1 MACELNN
8 DFDIRAAPHN
18 GQIMEAGSCE
28 MMAAVFSR
36 IVQVM
41 RGQTEAGIRWWEQG
55 SGEEYINLRW
65 AQESLR
71 KYFPDV

>member
-28 MMAAVFSR
+28 IFDVGCC
-36 IVQVM
+36 ILPYCPD
-41 RGQTEAGIRWWEQG
+41 GILNSSSHERPDGGWDQKVET
-55 SGEEYINLRW
+55 
-65 AQESLR
+65 R
-71 KYFPDV
+71 KW